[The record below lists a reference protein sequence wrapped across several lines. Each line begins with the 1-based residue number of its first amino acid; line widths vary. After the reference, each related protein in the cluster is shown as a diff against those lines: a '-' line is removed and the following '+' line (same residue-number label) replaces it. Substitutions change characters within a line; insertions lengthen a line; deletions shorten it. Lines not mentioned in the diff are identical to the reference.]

1 MKVIN
6 SIPVAIRALIV
17 SALILAGFGAID
29 AAFAQSK
36 KPAKKPEITIGMV
49 PVAGPIT
56 MLIGVGGF
64 SGGNVGVSSGPD
76 GLLIVDDKLKPFSH
90 ELEARLD
97 ELKTCSNCGDL
108 KFVLNT
114 HWHFDHTGGNAYFG
128 GQAVIVAHDN
138 VRKLLAA
145 PQEIKFF
152 KMKLPASPDQALPV
166 ITYRD
171 SVSVHFN
178 GEEIRVIHFPNGH
191 TDGDSVIHFTKS
203 NVLHLGDQFFNG
215 LFPFVD
221 IEHGGNVISMT
232 RNIGDIIKAFP
243 ADAKVI
249 PGHGPLGDMK
259 ALGAYHDMLTA
270 TTKIVK
276 DQKAAGKTLKEI
288 QAAGL
293 PEKWKSW
300 SMRISTDMWIA
311 LIYNSLKK

>member
-1 MKVIN
+1 VRKFFSPLTGVMLV
-6 SIPVAIRALIV
+6 L
-17 SALILAGFGAID
+17 ALILAGFGAID
-29 AAFAQSK
+29 GAFAQSK
-36 KPAKKPEITIGMV
+36 KPVKKPEITVGVV

-76 GLLIVDDKLKPFSH
+76 GLLIVDDKLKTFSH
-90 ELEARLD
+90 KLEARLD

-114 HWHFDHTGGNAYFG
+114 HWHFDHSGGNAYFG

-259 ALGAYHDMLTA
+259 ALGAYHDMLKA

-276 DQKAAGKTLKEI
+276 DQKATGMKLEEI
-288 QAAGL
+288 RAFGL

-300 SMRISTDMWIA
+300 SWRISTDMWIA
-311 LIYNSLKK
+311 LIYNSLKN